1 MKPLV
6 SIIVP
11 VYNGELYIKKCLDS
25 ILAQTYKN
33 IEVIIINDGSTD
45 GSINCLEKYSDARI
59 KFFNIENQGVSVAR
73 NYGIYKSNGEYL
85 LFIDVDD
92 YVNEGIVEKLVN
104 LVENDTTFVFCDN
117 FEVWT
122 DRTDTRTLFNN
133 LNKELRREDVIKEI
147 ASGKAGLVCS
157 KLISKKVVADNKIY
171 FDGNLKVGEDQLFF
185 LQVANYCNKFKYVKE
200 PLYFYN
206 RTNESSSTVKYQF
219 NLIENFMYLYMKTEE
234 FFINNYF
241 DSDSYKQ
248 ILGDKL
254 LAFVWIC
261 ANNEV
266 SYLDK
271 QNLRQCTNN
280 ITKIIKEC
288 EKKFKYPYEP
298 NKLNRKLA
306 ELIISKSKKRAALKL
321 IVIIKLFNLEMK
333 VRNKLYYGTKG

>member
-11 VYNGELYIKKCLDS
+11 IYNGELYIQKCLDS
-25 ILAQTYKN
+25 ILVQTYKN
-33 IEVIIINDGSTD
+33 IEVVIINDGSTD
-45 GSINCLEKYSDARI
+45 GSINYLEKYSDERI
-59 KFFNIENQGVSVAR
+59 RYFNIENQGVSVAR
-73 NYGIYKSNGEYL
+73 NYGIDKSNGEYL

-92 YVNEGIVEKLVN
+92 YVNEDIVEKLVN

-185 LQVANYCNKFKYVKE
+185 LQVANYCKTFKYVKE
-200 PLYFYN
+200 PLYFYD
-206 RTNESSSTVKYQF
+206 RTNESSSTIKYQF

-234 FFINNYF
+234 FFINNYLE
-241 DSDSYKQ
+241 SDSFKR

-254 LAFVWIC
+254 LDFIWIC

-266 SYLDK
+266 GYLGK
-271 QNLRQCTNN
+271 QGLSQCTNH
-280 ITKIIKEC
+280 ITKIIMEC
-288 EKKFKYPYEP
+288 EEKLKYPYEP

-306 ELIISKSKKRAALKL
+306 ELLMSKSKKLAALKL
-321 IVIIKLFNLEMK
+321 IVIIKLFNLKMK
-333 VRNKLYYGTKG
+333 VRNRLNYGTKG